1 MCAGK
6 NKMGQEDEK
15 KEDGKQERR
24 GNQYDDINVGD
35 DDNGTVKC
43 EMIDNGRWPF
53 GGALAAWSPSW
64 NIHLDTTKL
73 TDVSTVFFYQR
84 QSNNM

>member
-1 MCAGK
+1 
-6 NKMGQEDEK
+6 MGQEDEK

-24 GNQYDDINVGD
+24 GNQYDDINVGN

-53 GGALAAWSPSW
+53 GGALAAWSS
-64 NIHLDTTKL
+64 
-73 TDVSTVFFYQR
+73 S
-84 QSNNM
+84 

>member
-53 GGALAAWSPSW
+53 GGALAAWSPS
-64 NIHLDTTKL
+64 
-73 TDVSTVFFYQR
+73 
-84 QSNNM
+84 